1 MEGKSSPSLIKCKN
15 LTEDEYLQISLAQGI
30 TAIVCACIC
39 SIAVV
44 VFAIAVV
51 KSHCMPGQVALPSL
65 QVHQRRKRRERI
77 ILYLLVA
84 TLGALIT
91 QAPQPKHF
99 SKFGTEDNVCSFV
112 GYLSQVFGLS
122 ELVISLWAA
131 VYLYFSIF
139 TTLRQAGGEHVISYE
154 CCSTEKSKVL
164 AEISL
169 VTLTVFALLAIAAL
183 PFLVMSDPYGDA
195 GPWCWIKS
203 LQHDCTIDLDGFG
216 LQLGLWY
223 IPNGFVGLTSVVSIA
238 LVICHL
244 FMACQQ
250 VSARDVVNA
259 LKHNIAWTIILV
271 TFLVS
276 YLFLWCVHVVGGV
289 TFANSSNRN
298 NFNLWLFWAVS
309 TPVSRTVLPVAFLVY
324 LVQKKIP
331 CCQCCQRT
339 WDHRRY
345 SAIPGNFWIFHT
357 RVDSNSSSEYA
368 TCNEPITTELSHQVP
383 PHAAQ

>member
-1 MEGKSSPSLIKCKN
+1 MEGKSSPYLLKCKK
-15 LTEDEYLQISLAQGI
+15 LTEDEYLKISLAQGI
-30 TAIVCACIC
+30 T
-39 SIAVV
+39 
-44 VFAIAVV
+44 AIAVV
-51 KSHCMPGQVALPSL
+51 KSHCMPGQAALPSL

-91 QAPQPKHF
+91 QVPQPKHF
-99 SKFGTEDNVCSFV
+99 SKFGTEDSVCSFV
-112 GYLSQVFGLS
+112 GYLSQVFASS

-139 TTLRQAGGEHVISYE
+139 TTLRQAGGQHVISYE

-164 AEISL
+164 AEIAL
-169 VTLTVFALLAIAAL
+169 VTLIVFALLMIAAL

-203 LQHDCTIDLDGFG
+203 LHQDCTVDPDGFG

-223 IPNGFVGLTSVVSIA
+223 IPSGFVALTSVVSIA

-250 VSARDVVNA
+250 VSARDIVNA
-259 LKHNIAWTIILV
+259 LKYNIAWTIILV

-276 YLFLWCVHVVGGV
+276 YLFLWCVHVAGEV

-309 TPVSRTVLPVAFLVY
+309 TPVSMAVLPVAFLVY

-331 CCQCCQRT
+331 CCQCCQRA
-339 WDHRRY
+339 WDRRQY
-345 SAIPGNFWIFHT
+345 SAIPGNFRIFRT
-357 RVDSNSSSEYA
+357 RVDSDSSAVYV